1 MYDRRF
7 WLASASNLCA
17 AMTIALLFRYADLV
31 ERLGGGEWELG
42 WIVGTGMLGSIFIRF
57 ALGRAIDRHGAR
69 ATWMTSLAALA
80 LACFGHLLL
89 RSCHGPAIYL
99 LRILFASSVA
109 GVFGSSL
116 TWASGRVPRAR
127 VAEVVGM
134 LGASGFVAWA
144 VANALGDALCGGGSA
159 HIERVFVAA
168 GVFTLSAMVFCW
180 LATAG
185 ILPAAEPPNGSMA
198 RLLWRYSP
206 RVVLLVGIAA
216 GVALGL
222 PSTFVRTFGLEM
234 GIPTMSSFFAAYAA
248 SALAMRISARRF
260 PERFGLA
267 PVILLGLALLGGGLL
282 AFLLVE
288 TAWQMMIPAVIL
300 GFAHALIFPPTV
312 AASTLSFPEHCRGL
326 GTMLILAA
334 YDLGVLVGTPLAG
347 AIVHNSERFGLP
359 PYPTMFAAIAALM
372 GLVSVVFA
380 MSLLWRSPGESTQ
393 PRLRVADEPADESP
407 CHNDRKCDQSTGDA
421 RRVTA

>member
-1 MYDRRF
+1 MTT
-7 WLASASNLCA
+7 
-17 AMTIALLFRYADLV
+17 AMLFRYADLV
-31 ERLGGGEWELG
+31 ERLGGGELELG
-42 WIVGTGMLGSIFIRF
+42 WIVGAGMIGSMVIRF

-69 ATWMTSLAALA
+69 ATWMVSLVVLAA
-80 LACFGHLLL
+80 ACFGHLLL

-144 VANALGDALCGGGSA
+144 LANALGDALCGGGSV
-159 HIERVFVAA
+159 HIERAFVAA
-168 GVFTLSAMVFCW
+168 GSFTLLAMVFCW

-185 ILPAAEPPNGSMA
+185 IVPAAESSHGSMA
-198 RLLWRYSP
+198 SLLWRYSP
-206 RVVLLVGIAA
+206 RVVLLVGVAA

-222 PSTFVRTFGLEM
+222 PSTFVRTFGREV

-248 SALAMRISARRF
+248 SALAMRIGARRF

-267 PVILLGLALLGGGLL
+267 PVILVGLTLLGAGLL
-282 AFLLVE
+282 AFLLVHA
-288 TAWQMMIPAVIL
+288 AWQMMIPAVIL

-334 YDLGVLVGTPLAG
+334 YDFGVLVGTPLAG
-347 AIVHNSERFGLP
+347 AIVHNSGRFGLP
-359 PYPTMFAAIAALM
+359 PYPTMFAAIASLM

-380 MSLLWRSPGESTQ
+380 VSLLWRSPNESAQ
-393 PRLRVADEPADESP
+393 PKLCVVDES
-407 CHNDRKCDQSTGDA
+407 GDA
-421 RRVTA
+421 DDAAAGTSHQHGCKRDQAAGDVRRATA